1 MSLHTFF
8 LESQVL
14 AAEGDHTFALRLSP
28 DDLHHLRVL
37 RLCEGEHVA
46 IVDADSDYFECCI
59 ESLCGELPLV
69 RICSRARDDGTR
81 AASAFSISLF
91 QGMPKGDKLETA
103 IRQGTEI
110 GVDGFYPFIS
120 ERSISRPDP
129 ARAKRKLARWEGIA
143 KSAAMQS
150 GRTSIPTVSAPL
162 SVKEACLELEA
173 FDAVVLF
180 WEECPMSCTIADA
193 LSVGDVAGQV
203 GSAAIERPQRVA
215 VVVGPEGGFSEDEM
229 ESLCAS
235 VPQARLC
242 TLGETILRTET
253 AAVVGCA
260 LVAYQLGGLG
270 GQGGCA

>member
-14 AAEGDHTFALRLSP
+14 SAECSGSFELRLSP
-28 DDLHHLRVL
+28 DDMHHLRVL
-37 RLCEGEHVA
+37 RLCVGEHVA
-46 IVDADSDYFECCI
+46 VVDAGSDYFECCI
-59 ESLCGELPLV
+59 VALDGELPLV
-69 RICSRARDDGTR
+69 RICSHAKGGAGGSTR
-81 AASAFSISLF
+81 PFSISLF

-129 ARAKRKLARWEGIA
+129 AKASRKLSRWEGIA

-150 GRTSIPTVSAPL
+150 GRTSIPVVSAPL
-162 SVKEACLELEA
+162 SVKEACLELA
-173 FDAVVLF
+173 SFDAVVLF
-180 WEECPMSCTIADA
+180 WEECPASGAIADA
-193 LSVGDVAGQV
+193 LSAAARDCGGECLAGS
-203 GSAAIERPQRVA
+203 GRPLRVA
-215 VVVGPEGGFSEDEM
+215 VVVGPEGGFSESEV
-229 ESLCAS
+229 ESICAA
-235 VPQARLC
+235 VPNARLC

-270 GQGGCA
+270 GCA